1 MSQQPPVIFLA
12 FANEQDNRQRHLR
25 KLPDEIRALR
35 ELWEA
40 QAKQGRCE
48 LIVRTHATLAEIFAV
63 FREQRNRIA
72 LFHYAG
78 HADSYRLL
86 LEEQGGIT
94 TQTDATAF
102 AEFLA
107 QQQGL
112 HLVFLNACSTQAQVD
127 ALHAAGIPVVIAT
140 THEIRDDVA
149 VEFAIAFYQGLTSG
163 ATIAGA
169 FQEASAAVRSR
180 RNPDGTSRHV
190 RLLPGTHESPTE
202 PPWRLHHKPASA
214 ATLTLDEIAAY
225 APFERKPF
233 EPETVLVP
241 GGPFIMGEGKTKHQ
255 VTLPAY
261 RIGKYPVT
269 NAEYAHFLQQNPS
282 RQPPEG
288 QGWFSRQ
295 PPPAKRAEPVVAV
308 SWHDALAYCTWLRT
322 VTGRPYRLPSE
333 AEWEKAAGWATQP
346 DTLGTKPQFVP
357 LQEWTNT
364 LWGSE
369 PDAPTFPLPYDPNDG
384 REVVQPTHLPRV
396 WRIYRGTAY
405 HDQTPTTIAT
415 VRGRANVGSP
425 MPYRGFRVAFS
436 LSKE

>member
-1 MSQQPPVIFLA
+1 MNQRSPVIFLA

-25 KLPDEIRALR
+25 QLPDEIRALR

-40 QAKQGRCE
+40 QAHQGRYE
-48 LIVRTHATLAEIFAV
+48 LILRTHATLAEIFAV
-63 FREQRNRIA
+63 FRAQRNRIA

-86 LEEQGGIT
+86 LEEQGGTT
-94 TQTDATAF
+94 TQSDATAF

-112 HLVFLNACSTQAQVD
+112 HLVFLNACSTQTQVD
-127 ALHAAGIPVVIAT
+127 ALHAAGIPVVLAT

-149 VEFAIAFYQGLTSG
+149 VEFAVAFYQGLTSG
-163 ATIAGA
+163 ATIGGA
-169 FQEASAAVRSR
+169 FQEASAIVRSR
-180 RNPDGTSRHV
+180 RNPDGSQRNV
-190 RLLPGTHESPTE
+190 RLLPGMPEAPAQ
-202 PPWRLHHKPASA
+202 PPWRLHSKTTSA

-225 APFERKPF
+225 APFERRSV
-233 EPETVLVP
+233 EPETVLVT
-241 GGPFIMGEGKTKHQ
+241 GGPFIMGEGTTQQQ

-261 RIGKYPVT
+261 RIGKHPVT
-269 NAEYAHFLQQNPS
+269 NGEYAQFLAQNPS

-308 SWHDALAYCTWLRT
+308 SWHDALAYCTWLRS

-333 AEWEKAAGWATQP
+333 AEWEKAAAWAAQA
-346 DTLGTKPQFVP
+346 DRSGTMPHFVP

-369 PDAPTFPLPYDPNDG
+369 PDAPTYGLPYDPNDG
-384 REVVQPTHLPRV
+384 REIVAPTGLSRV
-396 WRIYRGTAY
+396 WRIYRGSADATLAATAL
-405 HDQTPTTIAT
+405 AKA
-415 VRGRANVGSP
+415 RGRASVASA
-425 MPYRGFRVAFS
+425 MPYRGFRIALS
-436 LSKE
+436 LKQE